1 MKTFFQFIFSKKFL
15 INLGIAVA
23 LFFVLG
29 YVVLKLFGVYTS
41 HGEEVTVP
49 DIRNMQ
55 VDEANLL
62 LQKDEVAV
70 EINDS
75 IFQLGK
81 KPGIIIE
88 QNPAPESKIKKGR
101 KIYVVIN
108 SFTKKKVRFPEI
120 KEYPFRQ
127 AQSVLENLGLR
138 VSSIE
143 YVPSEF
149 KNLVLYAKANG
160 NFIDTNTELTVGTS
174 VILVVGKG
182 LSDEKIHLPSFRKMT
197 LDEARKK
204 SFELMVNIGAVRYDV
219 QPANAEDAQRY
230 FVYRQSPIAG
240 TEVQLGKYID
250 LWLTKDGVQLDAPE
264 EINISNDYDIEN
276 FF

>member
-1 MKTFFQFIFSKKFL
+1 MKAFFQFIFSKKFL
-15 INLGIAVA
+15 INLVIAVV

-29 YVVLKLFGVYTS
+29 YAMLKIFEVYTS

-49 DIRNMQ
+49 DLKNMQ
-55 VDEANLL
+55 VNEANQLL
-62 LQKDEVAV
+62 VKDVVEV
-70 EINDS
+70 EIIDS
-75 IFQLGK
+75 IFLLGK
-81 KPGIIIE
+81 NPGIILE
-88 QNPAPESKIKKGR
+88 QNPAPNAKIKKGR
-101 KIYVVIN
+101 KIYVIIN
-108 SFTKKKVRFPEI
+108 SLTKKKVRFPEI

-127 AQSVLENLGLR
+127 AQSVLENIGLK

-149 KNLVLYAKANG
+149 KNLVLYAKIAG
-160 NFIDTNTELTVGTS
+160 NVIDTNTELVVGTNI
-174 VILVVGKG
+174 VLVVGQG
-182 LSDEKIHLPSFRKMT
+182 LSDEKIYLPSFRKMT

-219 QPANAEDAQRY
+219 QPADAEEAKRY
-230 FVYRQSPIAG
+230 FVYKQTPIAG

-250 LWLTKDGVQLDAPE
+250 LWLTKDNSHLSTPE
-264 EINISNDYDIEN
+264 EINITNDYDIEN

>member
-1 MKTFFQFIFSKKFL
+1 MKDFFKFIFSKTFL
-15 INLGIAVA
+15 INLGIAVV

-29 YVVLKLFGVYTS
+29 YAVLKLFGIYTS

-49 DIRNMQ
+49 NVRNMQ

-62 LQKDEVAV
+62 LVKNDVEV
-70 EINDS
+70 EIIDS
-75 IFQLGK
+75 IFVLGK
-81 KPGIIIE
+81 NPGIIIE
-88 QNPAPESKIKKGR
+88 QNPAPEAKIKKGR

-108 SFTKKKVRFPEI
+108 SLTKKKVRFPEI

-127 AQSVLENLGLR
+127 AQSILENIGLK

-149 KNLVLYAKANG
+149 KNLVLYAKVDG
-160 NFIDTNTELTVGTS
+160 KFVDTNTEFAVGTNI
-174 VILVVGKG
+174 VLVVGQG

-204 SFELMVNIGAVRYDV
+204 SFEVMVNIGAVRYDT
-219 QPANAEDAQRY
+219 QPADAEEAKRY
-230 FVYRQSPIAG
+230 FVYKQAPVAG

-250 LWLTKDGVQLDAPE
+250 LWLTKDDAQLDIPE

>member
-29 YVVLKLFGVYTS
+29 YVVLELFGVYTS

-49 DIRNMQ
+49 NIRNMQ
-55 VDEANLL
+55 VDAANQLL
-62 LQKDEVAV
+62 LKDEVEV
-70 EINDS
+70 EIIDS
-75 IFQLGK
+75 IFQLEK

-127 AQSVLENLGLR
+127 AQSVLENLGLK

-143 YVPSEF
+143 YLPSEF
-149 KNLVLYAKANG
+149 KNLVLYAKTNG
-160 NFIDTNTELTVGTS
+160 RAIDANTEFVVGTN
-174 VILVVGKG
+174 VVLVVGQG
-182 LSDEKIHLPSFRKMT
+182 LSDETIYLPSFRKMT
-197 LDEARKK
+197 LEEARKK
-204 SFELMVNIGAVRYDV
+204 SFELMVSINERYDV
-219 QPANAEDAQRY
+219 QPANAEDAKRY
-230 FVYRQSPIAG
+230 FVYKQAPIAG
-240 TEVQLGKYID
+240 TEVQLGKYIN
-250 LWLTKDGVQLDAPE
+250 LWFTKDHSQLDTPE
-264 EINISNDYDIEN
+264 EINISNDHDIEN